1 MKLGK
6 NRVNLGDIEVC
17 MKQRCA
23 CSRKEAPQY
32 KSKKNPNGCTNA
44 MCSGFTRLD
53 WGCWKIRIGHKPI
66 RVCLDDCNCECHAV
80 VGDKYE

>member
-1 MKLGK
+1 
-6 NRVNLGDIEVC
+6 
-17 MKQRCA
+17 
-23 CSRKEAPQY
+23 
-32 KSKKNPNGCTNA
+32 
-44 MCSGFTRLD
+44 MCSGFSRLD